1 MWLPWNQ
8 HSVSLASWQTTE
20 HSAPVWGK
28 RSFQWEGRAESGKKW
43 QLWYKGAKNGDS
55 SGGWESQAC
64 LHACHGIDSTTGT
77 YLADEPQGPD
87 LGSFTEVTFMWR
99 WTVLRQCLQ
108 DACHEKIFFPLSKR
122 GKCMEKRISFFHSR
136 LPFVAEATFMVH
148 CRKFPVCPV
157 CFPQSLRTHK
167 GQLIRGH
174 NNNGFYSFIA
184 FSFQFRPLE

>member
-1 MWLPWNQ
+1 MKSAFSKPGF
-8 HSVSLASWQTTE
+8 LANNGTFS
-20 HSAPVWGK
+20 SCVRKKIFPM
-28 RSFQWEGRAESGKKW
+28 RREGRE
-43 QLWYKGAKNGDS
+43 
-55 SGGWESQAC
+55 WEKVATLVQRSKERWFIRRVGEPGLPPC
-64 LHACHGIDSTTGT
+64 IDSTTGT

-122 GKCMEKRISFFHSR
+122 GKCMEKRTSFFHSR